1 MHVMQLDNG
10 NSQAS
15 LARVRYKP
23 HNQPYIVAI
32 SSHSDCK
39 ANEILQIYWLLRVIR
54 HGKEKYESLMP
65 GTVQLNEVLTPTYV
79 HRSSVS

>member
-23 HNQPYIVAI
+23 HNQPYIFAT
-32 SSHSDCK
+32 SSHNDCK
-39 ANEILQIYWLLRVIR
+39 ANEILYIDWLLLRVIK

-65 GTVQLNEVLTPTYV
+65 GTM
-79 HRSSVS
+79 

>member
-10 NSQAS
+10 NSQA
-15 LARVRYKP
+15 LLVRVHYKP
-23 HNQPYIVAI
+23 HNQSYIIVAT

-39 ANEILQIYWLLRVIR
+39 ANEMLYIDWLLLRVIQ

-65 GTVQLNEVLTPTYV
+65 GTVQLCAIE
-79 HRSSVS
+79 

>member
-1 MHVMQLDNG
+1 MQLDNG

-15 LARVRYKP
+15 LAHARYKP
-23 HNQPYIVAI
+23 HNQPYIVAT

-39 ANEILQIYWLLRVIR
+39 ANEIVWIDWLLLRIIQ
-54 HGKEKYESLMP
+54 HGKEKYVCLMP
-65 GTVQLNEVLTPTYV
+65 GTVQLNKVLTPTYV